1 MLAVLVGLR
10 KDDAGTNASAVIH
23 DVAAISISAEA
34 KICDDWY
41 ILYVYIDIV
50 AYNYVTILEDGA
62 SIQLAAIE
70 EEIMQFDVIEEKQ
83 VSHQCHL

>member
-1 MLAVLVGLR
+1 MADKDVDVVVCCCIIIDDGALLLLFFMLADVLVGLR

-41 ILYVYIDIV
+41 ILQCISDIV
-50 AYNYVTILEDGA
+50 A
-62 SIQLAAIE
+62 
-70 EEIMQFDVIEEKQ
+70 
-83 VSHQCHL
+83 

>member
-1 MLAVLVGLR
+1 MADKDVDVVVCCCIIDDGALLLLFFMLADVLVGLR

-41 ILYVYIDIV
+41 IL
-50 AYNYVTILEDGA
+50 
-62 SIQLAAIE
+62 
-70 EEIMQFDVIEEKQ
+70 
-83 VSHQCHL
+83 